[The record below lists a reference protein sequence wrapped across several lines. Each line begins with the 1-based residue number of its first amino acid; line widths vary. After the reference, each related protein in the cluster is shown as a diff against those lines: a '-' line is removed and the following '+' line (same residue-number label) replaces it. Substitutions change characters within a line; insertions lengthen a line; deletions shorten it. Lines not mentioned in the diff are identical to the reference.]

1 MVKEM
6 ICISCP
12 MGCMLTVD
20 ATNMDDIK
28 VTGNTCPRGA
38 VYAVN
43 EMTQPKRMVT
53 GSVKVKGGN
62 IAMVSVKTS
71 TAIDKH
77 LIFDSLQQL
86 TSVELTA
93 PVHIGDVVLANVCGS
108 GVDFIATKEII

>member
-1 MVKEM
+1 MAKEM

-20 ATNMDDIK
+20 ATDISDIK
-28 VTGNTCPRGA
+28 VSGNTCPRGV

-53 GSVKVKGGN
+53 GSVRVAGGS

-86 TSVELTA
+86 NSVVLTA
-93 PVHIGDVVLANVCGS
+93 PVHIGDIVLANVCNS
-108 GVDFIATKEII
+108 GVDYIATKEVI

>member
-1 MVKEM
+1 MTKEM

-20 ATNMDDIK
+20 ATDISDIK
-28 VTGNTCPRGA
+28 VSGNTCPRGV

-53 GSVKVKGGN
+53 GSVRVTGGS
-62 IAMVSVKTS
+62 IAMVSVKTN

-77 LIFDSLQQL
+77 LIFDSLAHL
-86 TSVELTA
+86 NSVVLTA

-108 GVDFIATKEII
+108 GVDYIATKEVI